1 MEIFD
6 YKGICIKENNRAV
19 YLDPANSR
27 PDAAITH
34 AHSDHLRPN
43 THMTKPTADVMR
55 VRTKSKKATTHD
67 YNEKF
72 KINDFE
78 LEFVSA
84 GHVIGSAM
92 IECHGVLY
100 TGDYNPY
107 GTVTAGI
114 AEPRDCDTLI
124 IESTYG
130 KPNQALPDRN
140 EVLKDL
146 EAWIKVTSNNGG
158 GIVGAYSLGKA
169 QEVIATANKGGVIP
183 AVSDVVGSVSDI
195 YQKYGVK
202 LDYVR
207 YEELNESER
216 KKPGLVV
223 TSTTA
228 TNGRKP
234 NPYINELRSNGAKV
248 ARVSGWCAFEKWALR
263 GVDAGFPIS
272 DHADYDS
279 TMKFIEECNPKQ
291 VYTVHGSTKEL
302 AKEVQKKLQIN
313 ATPLPKYGEVSIE
326 HYNQ

>member
-1 MEIFD
+1 LDIFD
-6 YKGICIKENNRAV
+6 YKGICIKEEKRAV
-19 YLDPANSR
+19 YLDPASSR

-43 THMTKPTADVMR
+43 THMTKPTAEVMK
-55 VRTKSKKATTHD
+55 VRTGATKAMTHE
-67 YNEKF
+67 YHEKF

-84 GHVIGSAM
+84 GHVVGSAM

-114 AEPRDCDTLI
+114 AKPRECDTLI

-130 KPNQALPDRN
+130 KPSQILPDRN

-169 QEVIATANKGGVIP
+169 QEVIATANKAGVIP
-183 AVSDVVGSVSDI
+183 AVSNIVASVSDV
-195 YQKYGVK
+195 YRKYNVS
-202 LDYVR
+202 LDYLR
-207 YEELNESER
+207 YEELNDAE
-216 KKPGLVV
+216 KKNPGLLV

-228 TNGRKP
+228 TSGRRPDAHVK
-234 NPYINELRSNGAKV
+234 ELRKNGAKV

-272 DHADYDS
+272 DHADFSS

-302 AKEVQKKLQIN
+302 AKEIQKRLKIS
-313 ATPLPKYGEVSIE
+313 AMPLPKYGEVSIE
-326 HYNQ
+326 QFNQ